1 MSIVDWLALPQ
12 APTKG
17 GELTTT
23 EPAAPYAAAP
33 RPRRAAGLV
42 AHLGWEV
49 LLLLLAAVALISILV
64 QAGGDALGPGLWTG
78 MAATGLL
85 AAGFALSLRTGTPNL
100 AVGAQAALG
109 GVVYAGL
116 AQSDWP
122 PVLAGTTAVLLMLV
136 LGLLLGTLTG
146 LTSAPAWA
154 VSLGGLALAQSIA
167 IGLADSRGVILPDGP
182 DAAVTGWLWLA
193 VFVLGSLAGG
203 ALFLVPGVRR
213 ALGVGNT
220 APGFQPSRLLG
231 ALTGFGGSGV
241 LAALSGIV
249 LVGRLGGA
257 FPDGDRLVIAVA
269 AAVLGGVS
277 VFTFRG
283 GVAGTLFA
291 TVFLVLA
298 EHALRLSDLP
308 LWLAFSLVPA
318 LAILFGVLLG
328 LALDKIAGPE
338 PQP

>member
-1 MSIVDWLALPQ
+1 M
-12 APTKG
+12 
-17 GELTTT
+17 TTT
-23 EPAAPYAAAP
+23 DPAPPYAAP
-33 RPRRAAGLV
+33 PRRRTAGLL
-42 AHLGWEV
+42 AHLGWEA
-49 LLLLLAAVALISILV
+49 LLLLLAVVALVSILV
-64 QAGGDALGPGLWTG
+64 QADTGALGPGLWTS

-100 AVGAQAALG
+100 AVGAQAALA
-109 GVVYAGL
+109 GVVYAKL

-167 IGLADSRGVILPDGP
+167 FGLAESRGVILPDGP
-182 DAAVTGWLWLA
+182 DGAAAGWLWLA

-213 ALGVGNT
+213 ALGVGDA
-220 APGFQPSRLLG
+220 APGFRPSRLLG
-231 ALTGFGGSGV
+231 ALAGFGGSSV

-257 FPDGDRLVIAVA
+257 FPNSDRLVIAVA
-269 AAVLGGVS
+269 AAVLGGIS

-291 TVFLVLA
+291 TAFLVLA
-298 EHALRLSDLP
+298 ENALRLAELP
-308 LWLAFSLVPA
+308 LWLVFSLVPA
-318 LAILFGVLLG
+318 LAILFGILIG

-338 PQP
+338 PQR